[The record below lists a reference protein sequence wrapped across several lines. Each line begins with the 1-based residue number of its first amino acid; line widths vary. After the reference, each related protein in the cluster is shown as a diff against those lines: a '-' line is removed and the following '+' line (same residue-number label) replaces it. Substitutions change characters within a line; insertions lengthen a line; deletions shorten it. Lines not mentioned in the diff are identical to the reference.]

1 MEVKLLHRSRAG
13 LESKIISAGVVALI
27 LGIAATI
34 VISVMFSWTKY
45 QGWFL
50 IAGSWLILFF
60 GWGYTAIRSKI
71 RWDRVRYEITPE
83 SIIIYEKAGKLGGS
97 KTVYRY
103 ESIISVRM
111 TQDYLGKRYGFGDV
125 HIVIPKLDKEL
136 ILKDIEQPD
145 KQLNSLQA
153 NIEARGSTA
162 ATHSLIN

>member
-1 MEVKLLHRSRAG
+1 MEAKLLHRSRSG
-13 LESKIISAGVVALI
+13 LESKIISTGVIALI
-27 LGIAATI
+27 LGLAATI
-34 VISVMFSWTKY
+34 VISIMFSWTKN

-50 IAGSWLILFF
+50 IAGTWLILFF

-136 ILKDIEQPD
+136 VLKDIDRPD
-145 KQLNSLQA
+145 QQLNSLQA

>member
-1 MEVKLLHRSRAG
+1 MDAELLHRSRAG
-13 LESKIISAGVVALI
+13 LETKVISAG
-27 LGIAATI
+27 IAALVLGLI
-34 VISVMFSWTKY
+34 AMIAFSLMFSWTQY

>member
-1 MEVKLLHRSRAG
+1 MNAKLLRRSRAG
-13 LESKIISAGVVALI
+13 LESKIISTGIIALV
-27 LGIAATI
+27 LGIVATI
-34 VISVMFSWTKY
+34 VISLMFSWTKN
-45 QGWFL
+45 QGWFF
-50 IAGSWLILFF
+50 IAGTWLMLFF

-71 RWDRVRYEITPE
+71 RWDKVRYEITPE

-97 KTVYRY
+97 KTIYRY

-111 TQDYLGKRYGFGDV
+111 TQDYFGKRYGFGDV

-145 KQLNSLQA
+145 SQLRSLQA